1 MLLLTDI
8 AEGFCDLLYPP
19 VCLLCRQSLPP
30 EMRNDSLCAFCRGTI
45 EFNVPPFCSQC
56 SRHLDKSGNVCR
68 QCADASHDFDE
79 AWAAVLYNR
88 EMRHLIDLFKY
99 AGKTGLA
106 KEFSR
111 CIISFLEQYSIRLD
125 NYDLVVPVPLHSS
138 RMRERGYNQGE
149 LLSRQ
154 VAKTLHLPCVP
165 EILHRRR
172 ATEYQARLSPKQRWT
187 NIDGAFRIKH
197 SERFQNK
204 SILVVDDLF
213 TTGTTASEI
222 AKILKRSG
230 AGRVGILTLAIAD
243 STEH

>member
-1 MLLLTDI
+1 MTDI
-8 AEGFCDLLYPP
+8 AQGFCDLLYPP
-19 VCLLCRQSLPP
+19 VCLLCRQSLPQ
-30 EMRNDSLCAFCRGTI
+30 EMRNDSLCTLCRDTI
-45 EFNVPPFCSQC
+45 EFNIPPFCFKC
-56 SRHLDKSGNVCR
+56 SRHLDPNGTGAVCR
-68 QCADASHDFDE
+68 QCRDASHDFDE

-88 EMRHLIDLFKY
+88 EMRHLIHLFKY

-111 CIISFLEQYSIRLD
+111 FIVSFLEQYSIRL
-125 NYDLVVPVPLHSS
+125 NGYDLVVPVPLHSS

-154 VAKTLHLPCVP
+154 VAEAFALPCVP

-187 NIDGAFRIKH
+187 NIDGAFRINYP
-197 SERFQNK
+197 ERFKNK
-204 SILVVDDLF
+204 SILVVDDLL

-230 AGRVGILTLAIAD
+230 AGRVGVLTLAIAD
-243 STEH
+243 SIEH

>member
-1 MLLLTDI
+1 MLVLTEL
-8 AEGFCDLLYPP
+8 AQGFCDLLYPP
-19 VCLLCRQSLPP
+19 ACLLCQQNLPD
-30 EMRNDSLCAFCRGTI
+30 EMRDNSLCTGCRGTI
-45 EFNVPPFCSQC
+45 DLNIPPFCTQC
-56 SRHLDKSGNVCR
+56 SRHLGTTGKICR
-68 QCADASHDFDE
+68 QCSDASHDFDE
-79 AWAAVLYNR
+79 AWAAALYNK
-88 EMRHLIDLFKY
+88 EMRHLIHLFKY

-111 CIISFLEQYSIRLD
+111 SIVSFLEQYSIRL
-125 NYDLVVPVPLHSS
+125 NSYDLVTAVPLHSS

-149 LLSRQ
+149 LLARQ
-154 VAKTLHLPCVP
+154 VAAALNIPCAP
-165 EILHRRR
+165 EILSRAR

-197 SERFQNK
+197 PERFQNK

-230 AGRVGILTLAIAD
+230 AARVGILTLAIAD
-243 STEH
+243 SDQH